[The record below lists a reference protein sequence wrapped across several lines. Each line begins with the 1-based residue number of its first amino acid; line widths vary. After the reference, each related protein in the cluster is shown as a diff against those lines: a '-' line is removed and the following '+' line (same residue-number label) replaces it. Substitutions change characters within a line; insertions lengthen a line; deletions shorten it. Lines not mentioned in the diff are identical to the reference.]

1 MRKLIILALSVLA
14 INAAEIRV
22 AAAANIG
29 YVFDELRAEF
39 LKDRP
44 NDKIEATLG
53 SSGKLVA
60 QIKAGA
66 DYAIFMAANMDFAQ
80 GVYEDGLATA
90 PAEIYTRGVLV
101 SFSTTPKK
109 WDENLEYLKDKNIQK
124 IAIANNKTAPYGIAA
139 YEAFGKAGVLNDI
152 ENKLVQADS
161 VGNVLPLTIA
171 QADVGFMPR
180 SGLVGKDEY
189 KEGEHFVNV
198 AENLY
203 TPLDQGMVIL
213 NKYKDDELTNAFY
226 NFLKSDKAKEI
237 FLKNGYK

>member
-1 MRKLIILALSVLA
+1 MKKIVFLALSFIVL
-14 INAAEIRV
+14 NAAQIRI
-22 AAAANIG
+22 AAAANVG
-29 YVFDELRAEF
+29 YVFEELKAEF

-80 GVYEDGLATA
+80 TVYKDGLASS
-90 PAEIYTRGVLV
+90 PAEIYARGVLV
-101 SFSTTPKK
+101 SFSTTPRK
-109 WDENLEYLKDKNIQK
+109 WDENLEYLKDSSIKK

-139 YEAFGKAGVLNDI
+139 YEAFGKAGVLDSI
-152 ENKLVQADS
+152 GKKLVQADS

-171 QADVGFMPR
+171 GADVGFMPR

-189 KEGEHFVNV
+189 EEGKHFVNV
-198 AENLY
+198 SQSLY

-213 NKYKDDELTNAFY
+213 KPYADDELTNAFY